1 MMRYFLIL
9 ALVLSGCSTLD
20 GPRLPDTKN
29 RVVDIVNT
37 SGEAVLFS
45 ARNAERRGLA
55 RPNSFE
61 SDVAAQFYLT
71 VNFEDG
77 TGACLFDFRAEF
89 ANGETSEAN
98 MFDVCTEGS
107 WVVKP

>member
-9 ALVLSGCSTLD
+9 GLVLSGCTAVE
-20 GPRLPDTKN
+20 GPRFPDTKN

-37 SGEAVLFS
+37 SGEVVLFT
-45 ARNAERRGLA
+45 AINAERRGLV
-55 RPNSFE
+55 RPDRFE
-61 SDVAAQFYLT
+61 SDVAAQFYLS

-77 TGACLFDFRAEF
+77 TGACLFDFNAEF
-89 ANGETSEAN
+89 ANGKMIEAK